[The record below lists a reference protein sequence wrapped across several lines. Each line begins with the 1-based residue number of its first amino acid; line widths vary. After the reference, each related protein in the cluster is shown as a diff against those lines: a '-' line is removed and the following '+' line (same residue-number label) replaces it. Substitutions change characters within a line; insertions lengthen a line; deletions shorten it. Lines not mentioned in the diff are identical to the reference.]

1 MAELKPWIKTLI
13 VSLIQIV
20 TYLLICEIA
29 LHIRQHFLSAKPDL
43 EWGLLYRYS
52 LGLLCVLVA
61 FGNSIST
68 FFFKGSRK
76 SVWIVFV
83 CSLFIFVTFVSMS
96 GFQYTPYRSGL
107 LLISAL
113 IALLIRVLKS
123 KRRIKNF

>member
-43 EWGLLYRYS
+43 GWGLLYRYS

-61 FGNSIST
+61 FGNPIST

-83 CSLFIFVTFVSMS
+83 CSLFFFC
-96 GFQYTPYRSGL
+96 YL
-107 LLISAL
+107 C
-113 IALLIRVLKS
+113 
-123 KRRIKNF
+123 

>member
-43 EWGLLYRYS
+43 GWGLLYRYS

-61 FGNSIST
+61 FGNPIST